1 MKKLLFLFAFLVA
14 GLTTISAKTL
24 PAPGTG
30 IYVLVDTNY
39 TVSTSLSP
47 TTKASLYYT
56 NSTATL
62 VTGMQFR
69 VFYDKVAFNGA
80 APTVALKYP
89 STDQNLQYVVNTTDG
104 YITIT
109 LVYSGA
115 NATFN
120 YVASEL
126 VEITFTHAVAATFNN
141 LTSITPLAVTG
152 LQTFPAYASK
162 NTGMDTTLNLYSY
175 GGNFLRP
182 TFLFVS
188 TFTNVTGTGAK
199 NVTVE
204 LSKKPK
210 TGSTWTSVATYTSDL
225 AGVISMSPVIDTTY
239 WDIKFAVQGDT
250 INVGKIISVAD
261 AQKVNQFVLGT
272 ATPTGF
278 DFYTADVNNSDN
290 ITISDVYSI
299 FGRIAGRFSVWPN
312 STPDVRFFTAAEY
325 LLIDGTSTSKKSTI
339 PGVTNFEYY
348 MNGTSVVTYYI
359 AGLGDANG
367 TGFKMARLVPIQIL
381 NPNNAPNYII
391 DQTVEYYVGLNEIEI
406 NLPSLN
412 VVEGNLVNIPVKVYT
427 NEDLGSLQLAMKYDK
442 DLLEF
447 KGINT
452 DEKPMTWL
460 SFLNANDGVVEWGGI
475 DMSNNKFNLKN
486 NEQVITLQF
495 LAKKP
500 KDEWSVSPLY
510 VSQKYVGNANAADL
524 AIRPTDGRVQ
534 IQRAMNTVAFNP
546 NEATITVFPNP
557 TGGLVTVQFNV
568 PKDGITTVAIVDMQ
582 GKVRRKILSGKVP
595 AGAYQYSVNLDTMAP
610 GMYLAVLENNGKV
623 ISNKT
628 ILN

>member
-1 MKKLLFLFAFLVA
+1 MKKILFFLFFLASV
-14 GLTTISAKTL
+14 ISVSAKTL
-24 PAPGTG
+24 PAPGNG

-39 TVSTSLSP
+39 TVSNSLSP
-47 TTKASLYYT
+47 TTTASLYYT
-56 NSTATL
+56 NTTNTL
-62 VTGMQFR
+62 VTGVQFR

-80 APTVALKYP
+80 APTVDLKYLN
-89 STDQNLQYVVNTTDG
+89 TDQNLQYNVNTTDG
-104 YITIT
+104 HITIT
-109 LVYSGA
+109 LVYTGSNA
-115 NATFN
+115 NFN
-120 YVASEL
+120 YVNSEL
-126 VEITFTHAVAATFNN
+126 VAITFTHATAATFNN
-141 LTSITPLAVTG
+141 LNSISPLTITG
-152 LQTFPAYASK
+152 VQTFPAFASK
-162 NTGMDTTLNLYSY
+162 NTGIDTTLNLHSY
-175 GGNFLRP
+175 GGNFIRP
-182 TFLFVS
+182 SFLFTS
-188 TFTNVTGTGAK
+188 TFTNITGTGAK
-199 NVTVE
+199 NVTIK

-210 TGSTWTSVATYTSDL
+210 TGSTWTTVGTYASGLDGIVA
-225 AGVISMSPVIDTTY
+225 VNPIIDTTF
-239 WDIKFAVQGDT
+239 WDVKLAVQGDT
-250 INVGKIISVAD
+250 MNVGKIISVAD

-272 ATPTGF
+272 ATPSGF
-278 DFYTADVNNSDN
+278 DFYTADVNNSN
-290 ITISDVYSI
+290 TISISDVYSI
-299 FGRIAGRFSVWPN
+299 FGRIAGRFLVWPN
-312 STPDVRFFTAAEY
+312 NTPDVKFFTSTEY
-325 LLIDGTSTSKKSTI
+325 GLINASPTSLKSTI

-348 MNGTSVVTYYI
+348 INGTSVVTYYI

-391 DQTVEYYVGLNEIEI
+391 DQTVEYYASLDEIEI

-412 VVEGNLVNIPVKVYT
+412 VIEGNLINIPVKVYT
-427 NEDLGSLQLAMKYDK
+427 NQDLGSLQLALKYDK

-447 KGINT
+447 KGLYT

-460 SFLNANDGVVEWGGI
+460 SFLNTNDGIVEWGGI

-486 NEQVITLQF
+486 NEQVVTLQF

-500 KDEWSVSPLY
+500 KDEWSASPLY
-510 VSQKYVGNANAADL
+510 VSQKYVGNANASDL
-524 AIRPTDGRVQ
+524 NIRPTDGRIQ

-582 GKVRRKILSGKVP
+582 GNVKKEILSGKVP

-610 GMYLAVLENNGKV
+610 GMYLAILENNGKV